1 MKFNAGDRVVHPKRV
16 EWGVGTVRQ
25 TNRIDHEGKPA
36 QRVTIDFPNR
46 GRVVINTG
54 VVPLGLREAA
64 DPAASS
70 TVKRSPRTRPV
81 YDTIPSNGKVS
92 TAANTPTP
100 SPTKSPV
107 PAGLAAAEESEAQ
120 ADKGW
125 LNTLETGDT
134 HELWGLPERLSDPF
148 LSLADRI
155 KLTLEMYRY
164 STEPKALIDWAIAQT
179 GLDDPL
185 TRYTRQEMEQ
195 AFPRFARSRDQ
206 HLKDLV
212 RQLKREGKPEQL
224 KNARRGAKFAAAQ
237 SAFDR
242 AMR

>member
-1 MKFNAGDRVVHPKRV
+1 MKFNADDRVVHPKRV

-54 VVPLGLREAA
+54 VVPLELREAA

-81 YDTIPSNGKVS
+81 YDTIPSNGKVAAS
-92 TAANTPTP
+92 APATPAKAPAVAAN
-100 SPTKSPV
+100 V
-107 PAGLAAAEESEAQ
+107 AAGEADSAQ
-120 ADKGW
+120 PDKGW

-134 HELWGLPERLSDPF
+134 HELWALPERLSDPF

-185 TRYTRQEMEQ
+185 TRYTRQEMEH
-195 AFPRFARSRDQ
+195 AFPRFARNRDQ

-212 RQLKREGKPEQL
+212 RQLKREGKPEQI